1 MKLFFYHSSLSLFL
15 LVMFCITGG
24 GNLAKAQSTVTLD
37 FEGSGAF
44 PYNADWTITNLSVY
58 SSLNH
63 TTSGSNSAN
72 TSGKESA
79 VAQYKNKLENISKV
93 VYYISKTSTNAKPS
107 YFLVETSIDG
117 KNNWVDQGHSPTFD
131 KITQGEWT
139 EVTVTLATPVTGYVR
154 VRYIGTSAVRLIDD
168 ITVHYEPALTG
179 TKDPE
184 LSYSSSSLTIAAN
197 GTLTQPT
204 LNNPYDVTINY
215 SSSNPSVATVTDEG
229 VIALAG
235 GTGTA
240 TITATSQAD
249 ATYKEGTAT
258 YELTVFG
265 APEITPE
272 GGEYAKSVDVAIS
285 ATDAAALWY
294 TTDGSE
300 PTIDN
305 AAATKVTAFPVNLNF
320 GLGEHTVKAIT
331 AYDAEGTIL
340 SDVETRTYNVLDK
353 EVKVVEISSFSAVNG
368 DIDAV
373 VSYSTSKGGAN
384 NAPYLTSGK
393 QIRLYQINGSN
404 SYGGTITI
412 SAAGGYKLSSVT
424 IGSSTATS
432 ISYTLDEDTN
442 LSIPTSL
449 SANKKFTKEGLVN
462 GSITFYCMSTTERLN
477 VNYISVTYV
486 STATGTTDPELSYSP
501 STLTIAANGTL
512 TQPELNKPNG
522 VTIKSYSSSNT
533 SVATVTDKGVIALAG
548 RTGTATITATSQAND
563 TYKAGT
569 ATYTLTVFGA
579 PEITPESGEY
589 ENNVTVR
596 MNATG
601 AGALFYTTDGTDP
614 RDDID
619 AATMVTEFPYNLPL
633 SVGTH
638 TIKAVTADEN
648 LDVYSDVLTRTY
660 TVVLAV
666 PTPQL
671 SQAAGNYNYEVA
683 VDVTVAN
690 SGGAVGYVYT
700 TDGTD
705 PANSGTATTVNA
717 LTGTV
722 TLYKGEHTLTVKSF
736 TAEKANFSDAATA
749 AYTVALPQPVIKLSA
764 ESTQEQPITVTIEAE
779 GASHIYYST
788 DGTDPTATSNS
799 VVEVGAATTEFTL
812 SEIGSYTIKAIALN
826 SALDASDAATRTCTI
841 SKVVPVPGSATMKYK
856 KVTSMEDIV
865 DGGVYLLACPSKNV
879 IMSDRVTKKN
889 YTACVTYN
897 FSGNEDLITDI
908 KNLNVSGGPCEIT
921 LEKVA
926 DKANT
931 YYIRYANGGQYLY
944 NTSDTSLSFS
954 DEINVNNLTQYQWTI
969 SITSHEVIDGGP
981 VDAIQIQNNK
991 NNSRSLDYS
1000 YSNPRYAVYQY
1011 QTSQNAPSFLYKKT
1025 FDLSVNANTA
1035 GYATAYTA
1043 FPYVMPAGADGYIIT
1058 ETAEGATIKAKNK
1071 YPAGAEVPAN
1081 APLLIKNSEAGVTLN
1096 PVVLGKTVEAYPY
1109 AEENLLHGTRRES
1122 DGVTTDVD
1130 GTDNYYYYKLSYK
1143 LDAGNPVPDSYG
1155 FYRGKAD
1162 GTAFEMKNTLTAY
1175 LALPKSS
1182 GLVNN
1187 LRISIDNE
1195 DGPATSIQTNRLPAD
1210 NMPQSVYT
1218 LSGVRVNAAGNRLP
1232 KGIYIVNGKKV
1243 VIK

>member
-1 MKLFFYHSSLSLFL
+1 MMKRFFCHSILSLFL

-24 GNLAKAQSTVTLD
+24 GNLAKAQSYQLVTSTAELVSGD
-37 FEGSGAF
+37 KYLIVSKDKGDALSTEQKTINRGAQAVSIVQNGSSIDAATLNSNVAIIVLTEEGTDLWSF
-44 PYNADWTITNLSVY
+44 QVTNGSNTGYLYAAGTKSKPNQLLTNT
-58 SSLNH
+58 S
-63 TTSGSNSAN
+63 TSGLDYRASISIATTGEATIVFENQKN
-72 TSGKESA
+72 TSGLSRTLQRNTSNALYSCYASA
-79 VAQYKNKLENISKV
+79 SQSPVYLYHYVA
-93 VYYISKTSTNAKPS
+93 P
-107 YFLVETSIDG
+107 
-117 KNNWVDQGHSPTFD
+117 
-131 KITQGEWT
+131 
-139 EVTVTLATPVTGYVR
+139 
-154 VRYIGTSAVRLIDD
+154 
-168 ITVHYEPALTG
+168 TG
-179 TKDPE
+179 TKDPNI
-184 LSYSSSSLTIAAN
+184 SYSSSSLTIAAN

-204 LNNPYDVTINY
+204 LKN
-215 SSSNPSVATVTDEG
+215 
-229 VIALAG
+229 
-235 GTGTA
+235 
-240 TITATSQAD
+240 
-249 ATYKEGTAT
+249 
-258 YELTVFG
+258 
-265 APEITPE
+265 
-272 GGEYAKSVDVAIS
+272 
-285 ATDAAALWY
+285 
-294 TTDGSE
+294 
-300 PTIDN
+300 
-305 AAATKVTAFPVNLNF
+305 
-320 GLGEHTVKAIT
+320 
-331 AYDAEGTIL
+331 
-340 SDVETRTYNVLDK
+340 
-353 EVKVVEISSFSAVNG
+353 
-368 DIDAV
+368 
-373 VSYSTSKGGAN
+373 
-384 NAPYLTSGK
+384 
-393 QIRLYQINGSN
+393 
-404 SYGGTITI
+404 
-412 SAAGGYKLSSVT
+412 
-424 IGSSTATS
+424 
-432 ISYTLDEDTN
+432 
-442 LSIPTSL
+442 
-449 SANKKFTKEGLVN
+449 
-462 GSITFYCMSTTERLN
+462 
-477 VNYISVTYV
+477 
-486 STATGTTDPELSYSP
+486 
-501 STLTIAANGTL
+501 
-512 TQPELNKPNG
+512 PNG
-522 VTIKSYSSSNT
+522 VTIKSYSSSNP
-533 SVATVTDKGVIALAG
+533 SVATVTGEGVIALAG
-548 RTGTATITATSQAND
+548 GTGTATITATSQAND

-589 ENNVTVR
+589 ENNVTVV

-614 RDDID
+614 KDAID

-633 SVGTH
+633 SAGTH

-648 LDVYSDVLTRTY
+648 LEVYSDVLTRTY
-660 TVVLAV
+660 TVVQAV

-705 PANSGTATTVNA
+705 PATSPTATTVDEF
-717 LTGTV
+717 TGTV
-722 TLYKGEHTLTVKSF
+722 TLYQGEHTLTVKSF

-749 AYTVALPQPVIKLSA
+749 TYTVALPQPVITLSA

-779 GASHIYYST
+779 DAPYIWYTT
-788 DGTDPTATSNS
+788 DGTDPLASGVTP
-799 VVEVGAATTEFTL
+799 VQVEGSSTNFTL
-812 SEIGSYTIKAIALN
+812 SEVGTYTITAVGVN
-826 SALDASDAATRTCTI
+826 NNVETSAAATATGTI
-841 SKVVPVPGSATMKYK
+841 NKVIPMPGSATMKYK
-856 KVTSMEDIV
+856 RVTSMEDIV

-879 IMSDRVTKKN
+879 IMSDRVTGKN
-889 YTACVTYN
+889 YTACATYN

-908 KNLNVSGGPCEIT
+908 ENLNVSGGPCEIT
-921 LEKVA
+921 FEKVA

-944 NTSDTSLSFS
+944 NTSSTSLSFS
-954 DEINVNNLTQYQWTI
+954 DEITTNESNLTQYQWTI

-991 NNSRSLDYS
+991 NNTRSLDYS
-1000 YSNPRYAVYQY
+1000 YSSLRYAVYQY

-1043 FPYVMPAGADGYIIT
+1043 FPYVMPASANGYIVT
-1058 ETAEGATIKAKNK
+1058 ETAEGETIKAKQK
-1071 YPAGAEVPAN
+1071 YPAGTEVPAN
-1081 APLLIKNSEAGVTLN
+1081 APLLIKNAEAGVTLN

-1109 AEENLLHGTRRES
+1109 AEENLLHGTRLES

-1130 GTDNYYYYKLSYK
+1130 GTGTKTGDYYYYKLSYK
-1143 LDAGNPVPDSYG
+1143 LEAGNPVPDSYG

-1162 GTAFEMKNTLTAY
+1162 GSAFAMKNTLTAY

>member
-1 MKLFFYHSSLSLFL
+1 MMKRFFYHSILSLFL

-24 GNLAKAQSTVTLD
+24 GNLAKAQSYQLVKSPDGLVSGDKYLIVAKDFKKALGTTQKTNNRAAVDVTFDTEGNISEVPSGACVLELKAQDGGKWAFYDAFYVASDASKGGYLYAASKRDNHLKTQTTLD
-37 FEGSGAF
+37 ANGKATIDIALDGVATIKFQGTNTHNWLRYNNNGSILF
-44 PYNADWTITNLSVY
+44 SCY
-58 SSLNH
+58 SSGQQDVYLYH
-63 TTSGSNSAN
+63 Y
-72 TSGKESA
+72 
-79 VAQYKNKLENISKV
+79 VA
-93 VYYISKTSTNAKPS
+93 P
-107 YFLVETSIDG
+107 
-117 KNNWVDQGHSPTFD
+117 
-131 KITQGEWT
+131 
-139 EVTVTLATPVTGYVR
+139 
-154 VRYIGTSAVRLIDD
+154 
-168 ITVHYEPALTG
+168 TG
-179 TKDPE
+179 TTDPE
-184 LSYSSSSLTIAAN
+184 LSYSPSTFTIAAN

-204 LNNPYDVTINY
+204 LNNP
-215 SSSNPSVATVTDEG
+215 
-229 VIALAG
+229 
-235 GTGTA
+235 
-240 TITATSQAD
+240 
-249 ATYKEGTAT
+249 
-258 YELTVFG
+258 
-265 APEITPE
+265 
-272 GGEYAKSVDVAIS
+272 
-285 ATDAAALWY
+285 
-294 TTDGSE
+294 
-300 PTIDN
+300 
-305 AAATKVTAFPVNLNF
+305 
-320 GLGEHTVKAIT
+320 
-331 AYDAEGTIL
+331 
-340 SDVETRTYNVLDK
+340 
-353 EVKVVEISSFSAVNG
+353 
-368 DIDAV
+368 
-373 VSYSTSKGGAN
+373 
-384 NAPYLTSGK
+384 
-393 QIRLYQINGSN
+393 
-404 SYGGTITI
+404 
-412 SAAGGYKLSSVT
+412 
-424 IGSSTATS
+424 
-432 ISYTLDEDTN
+432 
-442 LSIPTSL
+442 
-449 SANKKFTKEGLVN
+449 NK
-462 GSITFYCMSTTERLN
+462 
-477 VNYISVTYV
+477 
-486 STATGTTDPELSYSP
+486 
-501 STLTIAANGTL
+501 
-512 TQPELNKPNG
+512 
-522 VTIKSYSSSNT
+522 VTIKSYSSSKP
-533 SVATVTDKGVIALAG
+533 SVATVTGKGVIALAG
-548 RTGTATITATSQAND
+548 RTGTATITATSQAD
-563 TYKAGT
+563 AKYAEGT

-589 ENNVTVR
+589 ENNVAVV

-614 RDDID
+614 RNNIE
-619 AATMVTEFPYNLPL
+619 AATKVTEFPYNLPL

-705 PANSGTATTVNA
+705 PATSATATTVNA

-749 AYTVALPQPVIKLSA
+749 AYTVSLPQPVITLSA

-779 GASHIYYST
+779 GAPYIWYTT
-788 DGTDPTATSNS
+788 DGTDPLANGVKPVQVEGSSTIVTLT
-799 VVEVGAATTEFTL
+799 EVGTYTITAVGVNNNVETSAAAT
-812 SEIGSYTIKAIALN
+812 A
-826 SALDASDAATRTCTI
+826 TCTI

-856 KVTSMEDIV
+856 KVTSEDDIV
-865 DGGVYLLACPSKNV
+865 DGGVYILVCEDENGALGEIVNGDKGTAVSVSLTDNMYEGETNGSGLPYEIMLEAQADGTYALYSKQDEGGY
-879 IMSDRVTKKN
+879 I
-889 YTACVTYN
+889 C
-897 FSGNEDLITDI
+897 
-908 KNLNVSGGPCEIT
+908 SGGSSSKYLYFKTQKDNNAYWNLSLTQGYNNVKIVST
-921 LEKVA
+921 TTKTSA
-926 DKANT
+926 TSST
-931 YYIRYANGGQYLY
+931 YKEIRYNPNNGSPLIRPYSSSTG
-944 NTSDTSLSFS
+944 NT
-954 DEINVNNLTQYQWTI
+954 VQ
-969 SITSHEVIDGGP
+969 
-981 VDAIQIQNNK
+981 
-991 NNSRSLDYS
+991 
-1000 YSNPRYAVYQY
+1000 
-1011 QTSQNAPSFLYKKT
+1011 LYKKT

-1043 FPYVMPAGADGYIIT
+1043 FPYVMPASADGYIIT

-1130 GTDNYYYYKLSYK
+1130 GTNNYYYYKLSYK

-1210 NMPQSVYT
+1210 NMPQSIYT
-1218 LSGVRVNAAGNRLP
+1218 LSGVRVNAAGGSLP